1 MRAML
6 ENLAETLP
14 DFRRPELVRELQLLD
29 QTLDRLNML
38 TDDLELAR
46 MPDLQGLGAPLRLP
60 RIKPAPD
67 TTTEAG

>member
-1 MRAML
+1 ML

-14 DFRRPELVRELQLLD
+14 ESRRPLLEKELALLD
-29 QTLDRLNML
+29 QALDRAGMM

-60 RIKPAPD
+60 RPKPAPAA
-67 TTTEAG
+67 TTDG